1 MSLNPKRIKWQ
12 AMWNIIGQMETV
24 AILEAAIASD
34 KLPHALLLT
43 GPAGIGKTT
52 LARELAK
59 ALNCIGDGPP
69 CQMCIH
75 CRQIESGSHPD
86 VSMIERAD
94 GKESVQIAQ
103 VRALREAAALRPYQ
117 GKWKVYIIAGA
128 EVLTLQAA
136 DALLKTLEEPQPQVT
151 IVLTAIEADALPA
164 TVLSRCRSMPLQ
176 RLDDETLAASLLQR
190 GVEADEA
197 RRLARLARGNVGWAL
212 QAAKQPRIAAQR
224 REMLERLGEVPDM
237 DLDARLQ
244 LVEAMT
250 SDRKDRSSVRQQVEL
265 LILLARDLVLV
276 KGGLPPRTALDEQQ
290 EALRRQAERHSL
302 AELSAYV
309 QSIRQAMIRIDAN
322 VDPRLA
328 LEAAL
333 VAST

>member
-1 MSLNPKRIKWQ
+1 
-12 AMWNIIGQMETV
+12 MWDIIGQADTI
-24 AILEAAIASD
+24 ATLEAAIATD

-43 GPAGIGKTT
+43 GPAGVGKTK

-59 ALNCIGDGPP
+59 ALNCTGDGPP
-69 CQMCIH
+69 CQTCVH
-75 CRQIESGSHPD
+75 CRQIEGGSHPD
-86 VSMIERAD
+86 VSIIERAD

-151 IVLTAIEADALPA
+151 MVLTAVEAESLPA
-164 TVLSRCRSMPLQ
+164 TVLSRCRVLPLQ
-176 RLDDETLAASLLQR
+176 PVNDDVLRAALEQR
-190 GVEADEA
+190 GSETAEA
-197 RRLARLARGNVGWAL
+197 RQLARLARGNVGWAL
-212 QAAKQPRIAAQR
+212 QAGKQPKIAAQR
-224 REMLERLGEVPDM
+224 REMLERLGAVPDM

-244 LVEAMT
+244 LVESLT
-250 SDRKDRSSVRQQVEL
+250 SDRKDRSSVRRQVEL
-265 LILLARDLVLV
+265 LLLLARDLLLV

-290 EALRRQAERHSL
+290 EVLRRQAERLSIS
-302 AELSAYV
+302 ELSSYV
-309 QSIRQAMIRIDAN
+309 QAIRRAMIRIDAN

-333 VAST
+333 VAAA